1 MTNRIS
7 RLKTALFANTRE
19 ISLERAL
26 LYTASHRQTEGEPVI
41 LRRAKATAYILEH
54 VEISIRDEELIA
66 GNRTVKPRAGIMS
79 PEMDPYWLLKELD
92 QFPTRPQDR
101 FAISEEDKRIY
112 REELFPYWEKRSMK
126 DFING
131 QMTDEVKA
139 ATSTQIFSINQTDK
153 GQGHIIIDYP
163 RLLNHGLGELVAQM
177 QQHCQQQPEN
187 HFYQAALLL
196 LEASQKHI
204 LRYAELAETMAAN
217 CTDAQRREEL
227 LTIAEISRHNA
238 QHKPQTFWQACQ
250 LFWYMNIILQYESN
264 ASSLS
269 LGRFDQYMLPFY
281 QASLTQGEDPAF
293 LKELLESLWVKCND
307 IVLLRST
314 SSARYFAGFP
324 TGYTALLGG
333 LTENG
338 RSAVNV
344 LSFLCLDAYQSVQL
358 PQPNLGVRTNALIDT
373 PFLMKTAETI
383 RLGTGIPQI
392 FNDEVVVPAFLNES
406 NASSLSL
413 GRFDQYMLPFYQA
426 SLTQGEDPAFLKE
439 LLESLWVK
447 CNDIVLLR
455 STSSARYFAGFPT
468 GYTALLG
475 GLTENGRSAVNV
487 LSFLCLDAYQ
497 SVQLPQPNLGV
508 RTNALIDTPFLM
520 KTAETIRLGTGIPQI
535 FNDEVVVP
543 AFLNRGVSLEDA
555 RDYSVVGCVELSI
568 PGRTYGLHD
577 IAMFN
582 LLKVME
588 ICLHENE
595 GNAALTYEGLLEQI
609 RAKISHYITLMVEGS
624 NICDIGHRDW
634 APVPLLSSFISDCL
648 EKGRDI
654 TDGGARYNFSGVQ
667 GIGIANLSDSLHAL
681 KGMVFEQQRLSFDE
695 LLSVL
700 KANFATPE
708 GEKVRARLINRFEK
722 YGNDIDE
729 VDNISAELL
738 RHYCKEVEK
747 YQNPR
752 GGYFTPGSY
761 TVSAHVPLGSVVG
774 ATPDGRFAGEQLADG
789 GLSPMLGQDAQ
800 GPTAVLKSVSK
811 LDNTLLSNGTL
822 LNVKFTPATLEGEAG
837 LRKLADF
844 LRAFTQLKLQHIQF
858 NVVNA
863 DTLREAQ
870 QRPQDYAG
878 LVVRVAGYSAFFVE
892 LSKEIQDDII
902 RRTAHQ
908 L

>member
-1 MTNRIS
+1 MTNRTQ
-7 RLKTALFANTRE
+7 RLKDALFASPRE

-26 LYTASHRQTEGEPVI
+26 LYTASHQQTEGEPVI
-41 LRRAKATAYILEH
+41 IRRAKATAYILDH
-54 VEISIRDEELIA
+54 VKIAIRDEELIA

-92 QFPTRPQDR
+92 QFATRPQDR
-101 FAISEEDKRIY
+101 FEISDEDKQTY
-112 REELFPYWEKRSMK
+112 RDVLYPYWENRSMK
-126 DFING
+126 DFINS
-131 QMTDEVKA
+131 QMTDEVKTA
-139 ATSTQIFSINQTDK
+139 VGTQIFSINQTDK

-163 RLLNHGLGELVAQM
+163 RLLNNGLGVLVEELRE
-177 QQHCQQQPEN
+177 HCARDPHN
-187 HFYQAALLL
+187 TFYAAALIL
-196 LEASQKHI
+196 LEASQRHI
-204 LRYAELAETMAAN
+204 LRYAALAEELARVS
-217 CTDAQRREEL
+217 DVPRREEL
-227 LTIAEISRHNA
+227 LTIADISRHNA
-238 QHKPQTFWQACQ
+238 QQKPQTFWQACQ

-269 LGRFDQYMLPFY
+269 IGRFDQYMLPFY
-281 QASLTQGEDPAF
+281 QASLSQGDEPAF
-293 LKELLESLWVKCND
+293 LKEILESLWVKCND
-307 IVLLRST
+307 VVLLRST

-333 LTENG
+333 LTESG

-358 PQPNLGVRTNALIDT
+358 PQPNLGVRVNELIDR
-373 PFLMKTAETI
+373 PFL
-383 RLGTGIPQI
+383 L
-392 FNDEVVVPAFLNES
+392 
-406 NASSLSL
+406 
-413 GRFDQYMLPFYQA
+413 
-426 SLTQGEDPAFLKE
+426 
-439 LLESLWVK
+439 
-447 CNDIVLLR
+447 
-455 STSSARYFAGFPT
+455 
-468 GYTALLG
+468 
-475 GLTENGRSAVNV
+475 
-487 LSFLCLDAYQ
+487 
-497 SVQLPQPNLGV
+497 
-508 RTNALIDTPFLM
+508 

-555 RDYSVVGCVELSI
+555 RDYAVVGCVELSI
-568 PGRTYGLHD
+568 PGKTYGLHD

-588 ICLHENE
+588 IAMHENE
-595 GNAALTYEGLLEQI
+595 GNAGLSYEGLLENI
-609 RAKISHYITLMVEGS
+609 RAKINHYIALMVEGS

-648 EKGRDI
+648 ASGKDI

-681 KGMVFEQQRLSFDE
+681 KGLVFEQQRLSFDE
-695 LLSVL
+695 LLAVL

-722 YGNDIDE
+722 YGNDIDD

-747 YQNPR
+747 YRNPR
-752 GGYFTPGSY
+752 GGQFTPGSY
-761 TVSAHVPLGSVVG
+761 TVSAHVPLGAVVG

-789 GLSPMLGQDAQ
+789 GLSPMLGQDMQ

-811 LDNTLLSNGTL
+811 LDNYLLSNGTL
-822 LNVKFTPATLEGEAG
+822 LNVKFTPATLEGDTG
-837 LRKLADF
+837 LQKLADF

-863 DTLREAQ
+863 ETLREAQ
-870 QRPQDYAG
+870 RRPQDFAG

>member
-1 MTNRIS
+1 MTNRIP
-7 RLKTALFANTRE
+7 RLKNALFANPRE

-26 LYTASHRQTEGEPVI
+26 LYTASHQQTEGEPVI
-41 LRRAKATAYILEH
+41 LRRAKATAHILDH
-54 VEISIRDEELIA
+54 VEIAIRDEELIA

-92 QFPTRPQDR
+92 QFAIRPQDR
-101 FAISEEDKRIY
+101 FEISDEDKQTY
-112 REELFPYWEKRSMK
+112 REVLYPYWENRSMK
-126 DFING
+126 DFINS
-131 QMTDEVKA
+131 QMTEEVKA
-139 ATSTQIFSINQTDK
+139 AVGTQIFSVNQTDK

-163 RLLNHGLGELVAQM
+163 RLLNNGLGALVAEMRERCARDSQ
-177 QQHCQQQPEN
+177 N
-187 HFYQAALLL
+187 TFYAAALIL
-196 LEASQKHI
+196 LEASQRHI
-204 LRYAELAETMAAN
+204 LRYAALAEELAQSS
-217 CTDAQRREEL
+217 DAIRREEL
-227 LTIAEISRHNA
+227 LAMADISRHNA

-250 LFWYMNIILQYESN
+250 LFWYMNVILQYESN

-269 LGRFDQYMLPFY
+269 IGRFDQYMLPFY
-281 QASLTQGEDPAF
+281 QASLTQGDDPAF

-307 IVLLRST
+307 VVLLRST

-358 PQPNLGVRTNALIDT
+358 PQPNLGVRVNELIDR
-373 PFLMKTAETI
+373 PFLLKTAETI

-392 FNDEVVVPAFLNES
+392 FNDEV
-406 NASSLSL
+406 
-413 GRFDQYMLPFYQA
+413 
-426 SLTQGEDPAFLKE
+426 
-439 LLESLWVK
+439 
-447 CNDIVLLR
+447 I
-455 STSSARYFAGFPT
+455 
-468 GYTALLG
+468 
-475 GLTENGRSAVNV
+475 
-487 LSFLCLDAYQ
+487 
-497 SVQLPQPNLGV
+497 
-508 RTNALIDTPFLM
+508 
-520 KTAETIRLGTGIPQI
+520 
-535 FNDEVVVP
+535 VP

-555 RDYSVVGCVELSI
+555 RDYAVVGCVELSI
-568 PGRTYGLHD
+568 PGKTYGLHD

-588 ICLHENE
+588 IAMQENE
-595 GNAALTYEGLLEQI
+595 GNSGLTYEGLIEHI
-609 RAKISHYITLMVEGS
+609 RARINHYIALMVEGS

-648 EKGRDI
+648 ETGKDI

-681 KGMVFEQQRLSFDE
+681 KGLVFEQQCLSFDE
-695 LLSVL
+695 LLAVL

-722 YGNDIDE
+722 YGNDIDD

-747 YQNPR
+747 YRNPR
-752 GGYFTPGSY
+752 GGIFTPGSY
-761 TVSAHVPLGSVVG
+761 TVSAHVPLGAVVG
-774 ATPDGRFAGEQLADG
+774 ATPDGRLAGEQLADG
-789 GLSPMLGQDAQ
+789 GLSPMLGQDMQ

-811 LDNTLLSNGTL
+811 LDNYLLSNGTL
-822 LNVKFTPATLEGEAG
+822 LNVKFTPATLEGDAG
-837 LRKLADF
+837 LQKLADF

-863 DTLREAQ
+863 ETLREAQ
-870 QRPQDYAG
+870 RRPQDFAG

>member
-1 MTNRIS
+1 MTNRIP
-7 RLKTALFANTRE
+7 RLKNALFANPRE

-26 LYTASHRQTEGEPVI
+26 LYTASHQQTEGEPVI
-41 LRRAKATAYILEH
+41 LRRAKATAHILDH
-54 VEISIRDEELIA
+54 VEIAIRDEELIA

-92 QFPTRPQDR
+92 QFATRPQDR
-101 FAISEEDKRIY
+101 FEISDEDKQTY
-112 REELFPYWEKRSMK
+112 REVLYPYWENRSMK
-126 DFING
+126 DFINN
-131 QMTDEVKA
+131 QMTEEVKA
-139 ATSTQIFSINQTDK
+139 AVGTQIFSVNQTDK

-163 RLLNHGLGELVAQM
+163 RLLNNGLGALVAEMRERCARDTQ
-177 QQHCQQQPEN
+177 N
-187 HFYQAALLL
+187 TFYAAALIL
-196 LEASQKHI
+196 LEASQRHI
-204 LRYAELAETMAAN
+204 LRYAALAEELAQSS
-217 CTDAQRREEL
+217 DATRREEL
-227 LTIAEISRHNA
+227 LAMADISRHNA

-250 LFWYMNIILQYESN
+250 LFWYMNVILQYESN

-269 LGRFDQYMLPFY
+269 IGRFDQYMLPFY
-281 QASLTQGEDPAF
+281 QASLTQGDDPAF

-307 IVLLRST
+307 VVLLRST

-358 PQPNLGVRTNALIDT
+358 PQPNLGVRVNELIDR
-373 PFLMKTAETI
+373 PFLLKTAETI

-392 FNDEVVVPAFLNES
+392 FNDEV
-406 NASSLSL
+406 
-413 GRFDQYMLPFYQA
+413 
-426 SLTQGEDPAFLKE
+426 
-439 LLESLWVK
+439 
-447 CNDIVLLR
+447 I
-455 STSSARYFAGFPT
+455 
-468 GYTALLG
+468 
-475 GLTENGRSAVNV
+475 
-487 LSFLCLDAYQ
+487 
-497 SVQLPQPNLGV
+497 
-508 RTNALIDTPFLM
+508 
-520 KTAETIRLGTGIPQI
+520 
-535 FNDEVVVP
+535 VP

-555 RDYSVVGCVELSI
+555 RDYAVVGCVELSI
-568 PGRTYGLHD
+568 PGKTYGLHD

-588 ICLHENE
+588 IAMQENE
-595 GNAALTYEGLLEQI
+595 GNSGLTYEGLIEHI
-609 RAKISHYITLMVEGS
+609 RARINHYIALMVEGS

-648 EKGRDI
+648 ETGKDI

-681 KGMVFEQQRLSFDE
+681 KGLVFEQQRLSFDE
-695 LLSVL
+695 LLAVL

-722 YGNDIDE
+722 YGNDIDD

-747 YQNPR
+747 YRNPR
-752 GGYFTPGSY
+752 GGIFTPGSY
-761 TVSAHVPLGSVVG
+761 TVSAHVPLGAVVG
-774 ATPDGRFAGEQLADG
+774 ATPDGRLAGEQLADG
-789 GLSPMLGQDAQ
+789 GLSPMLGQDMQ

-811 LDNTLLSNGTL
+811 LDNYLLSNGTL
-822 LNVKFTPATLEGEAG
+822 LNVKFTPATLEGDAG
-837 LRKLADF
+837 LQKLADF

-858 NVVNA
+858 NVVNEE
-863 DTLREAQ
+863 TLREAQ
-870 QRPQDYAG
+870 RRPQDFAG

>member
-1 MTNRIS
+1 MTNRIQ
-7 RLKTALFANTRE
+7 RLKDALFANPRE

-26 LYTASHRQTEGEPVI
+26 LYTASHQQTEGEPVI
-41 LRRAKATAYILEH
+41 LRRAHATAYILDH
-54 VEISIRDEELIA
+54 VDIAIRDEELIA

-79 PEMDPYWLLKELD
+79 PEMDPYWLLSELE
-92 QFPTRPQDR
+92 QFATRPQDR
-101 FAISEEDKRIY
+101 FAIGEEDKCTY
-112 REELFPYWEKRSMK
+112 RDVLYPYWEKRSMK
-126 DFING
+126 DFINS

-139 ATSTQIFSINQTDK
+139 AVGTQIFSVNQTDK

-163 RLLNHGLGELVAQM
+163 RLLNHGLGELVEEM
-177 QQHCQQQPEN
+177 REHCQREPLN
-187 HFYQAALLL
+187 SFYAAALLL
-196 LEASQKHI
+196 LEASQRHI
-204 LRYAELAETMAAN
+204 LRYAVLAEEMAVG
-217 CTDAQRREEL
+217 CDEPRRREL
-227 LTIAEISRHNA
+227 LAIGENSRHNA

-269 LGRFDQYMLPFY
+269 IGRFDQYMLPFY
-281 QASLTQGEDPAF
+281 QASLSQGEDAAF

-344 LSFLCLDAYQSVQL
+344 LSFLCLDAYQTVQL
-358 PQPNLGVRTNALIDT
+358 PQPNLGVRVNELIDR
-373 PFLMKTAETI
+373 PFL
-383 RLGTGIPQI
+383 L
-392 FNDEVVVPAFLNES
+392 
-406 NASSLSL
+406 
-413 GRFDQYMLPFYQA
+413 
-426 SLTQGEDPAFLKE
+426 
-439 LLESLWVK
+439 
-447 CNDIVLLR
+447 
-455 STSSARYFAGFPT
+455 
-468 GYTALLG
+468 
-475 GLTENGRSAVNV
+475 
-487 LSFLCLDAYQ
+487 
-497 SVQLPQPNLGV
+497 
-508 RTNALIDTPFLM
+508 

-555 RDYSVVGCVELSI
+555 RDYAVVGCVELSI
-568 PGRTYGLHD
+568 PGKTYGLHD

-588 ICLHENE
+588 IAMQENE
-595 GNAALTYEGLLEQI
+595 GNAALSYDGLLECI
-609 RAKISHYITLMVEGS
+609 RNKINHYIALMVEGS

-648 EKGRDI
+648 DAGKDI
-654 TDGGARYNFSGVQ
+654 TEGGARYNFSGVQ
-667 GIGIANLSDSLHAL
+667 GIGIANLSDSLYAL
-681 KGMVFEQQRLSFDE
+681 KGLVFEQQRLSFDE
-695 LLSVL
+695 LLAVL

-708 GEKVRARLINRFEK
+708 GAKIRARLINRFDK
-722 YGNDIDE
+722 YGNDIDD

-747 YQNPR
+747 YRNPR
-752 GGYFTPGSY
+752 GGQFTPGSY
-761 TVSAHVPLGSVVG
+761 TVSAHVPLGAVVG
-774 ATPDGRFAGEQLADG
+774 ATPDGRLAGEQLADG
-789 GLSPMLGQDAQ
+789 GLSPMLGQDMQ

-811 LDNTLLSNGTL
+811 LDNYLLSNGTL
-822 LNVKFTPATLEGEAG
+822 LNVKFTPATLEGDAG
-837 LRKLADF
+837 LQKLADF
-844 LRAFTQLKLQHIQF
+844 LRAFTQLKLQHVQF

-870 QRPQDYAG
+870 QRPQDFAG

>member
-1 MTNRIS
+1 MTNRIQ
-7 RLKTALFANTRE
+7 RLKDALFASPRE

-26 LYTASHRQTEGEPVI
+26 LYTASHQQTEGEPVI
-41 LRRAKATAYILEH
+41 LRRAKATAYILDH
-54 VEISIRDEELIA
+54 VNIAIRDEELIA

-92 QFPTRPQDR
+92 QFSTRPQDR
-101 FAISEEDKRIY
+101 FEIGEADKQIY
-112 REELFPYWEKRSMK
+112 RDVLYPYWEKRSMK
-126 DFING
+126 DFINS

-139 ATSTQIFSINQTDK
+139 AVGTQIFSVNQTDK

-163 RLLNHGLGELVAQM
+163 RLLNNGLGALVEQMREYCARDAQ
-177 QQHCQQQPEN
+177 N
-187 HFYQAALLL
+187 TFYAAALIL
-196 LEASQKHI
+196 LEASQRHI
-204 LRYAELAETMAAN
+204 LRYAALAETLA
-217 CTDAQRREEL
+217 TVFDDASRREEL
-227 LTIAEISRHNA
+227 RKIAEISRHNA

-250 LFWYMNIILQYESN
+250 LFWYMNVILQYESN

-269 LGRFDQYMLPFY
+269 IGRFDQYMLPFY
-281 QASLTQGEDPAF
+281 QASFSQGDDPAF

-307 IVLLRST
+307 VVLLRST

-333 LTENG
+333 LTESG

-358 PQPNLGVRTNALIDT
+358 PQPNLGVRVNELIDR
-373 PFLMKTAETI
+373 PFL
-383 RLGTGIPQI
+383 L
-392 FNDEVVVPAFLNES
+392 
-406 NASSLSL
+406 
-413 GRFDQYMLPFYQA
+413 
-426 SLTQGEDPAFLKE
+426 
-439 LLESLWVK
+439 
-447 CNDIVLLR
+447 
-455 STSSARYFAGFPT
+455 
-468 GYTALLG
+468 
-475 GLTENGRSAVNV
+475 
-487 LSFLCLDAYQ
+487 
-497 SVQLPQPNLGV
+497 
-508 RTNALIDTPFLM
+508 

-555 RDYSVVGCVELSI
+555 RDYAVVGCVELSI
-568 PGRTYGLHD
+568 PGKTYGLHD

-588 ICLHENE
+588 IAMQENE
-595 GNAALTYEGLLEQI
+595 GNAALSYEGLLDHI
-609 RAKISHYITLMVEGS
+609 RAKINHYIALMVEGS

-648 EKGRDI
+648 ESGKDI

-681 KGMVFEQQRLSFDE
+681 KGLVFEQHRLSFDE
-695 LLSVL
+695 FLAVL

-722 YGNDIDE
+722 YGNDIDD

-747 YQNPR
+747 YRNPR
-752 GGYFTPGSY
+752 GGQFTPGSY
-761 TVSAHVPLGSVVG
+761 SVSAHVPLGAVVG

-789 GLSPMLGQDAQ
+789 GLSPMLGQDMQ

-811 LDNTLLSNGTL
+811 LDNYLLSNGTL
-822 LNVKFTPATLEGEAG
+822 LNVKFTPATLEGDAG
-837 LRKLADF
+837 LQKLADF

-863 DTLREAQ
+863 ETLREAQ
-870 QRPQDYAG
+870 QRPQDFAG

>member
-1 MTNRIS
+1 MTNRIQ
-7 RLKTALFANTRE
+7 RLKSALFQYNRE
-19 ISLERAL
+19 ISLERAQ
-26 LYTASHRQTEGEPVI
+26 LYTASYRQTEGEPVI
-41 LRRAKATAYILEH
+41 LRRAKATANILKH

-79 PEMDPYWLLKELD
+79 PEMDPGWLLEELN
-92 QFPTRPQDR
+92 QFSTRPQDR
-101 FAISEEDKRIY
+101 FDISDGDKRY
-112 REELFPYWEKRSMK
+112 YQDVLYPYWEKRSMK
-126 DFING
+126 NFIKG
-131 QMTDEVKA
+131 QMTDEVMA
-139 ATSTQIFSINQTDK
+139 AVSTQIFSINQTDK

-163 RLLNHGLGELVAQM
+163 RLLNHGLEELVTQM
-177 QQHCQQQPEN
+177 RQYCQQQPAN
-187 HFYQAALLL
+187 CFYQAALLL
-196 LEASQKHI
+196 LEASQSHI
-204 LRYAELAETMAAN
+204 LRYALLAEKMAEN
-217 CTDAQRREEL
+217 CSNVQRRQEL
-227 LTIAEISRHNA
+227 LTIAANSRHNMR
-238 QHKPQTFWQACQ
+238 HKPQTFWQACQ

-281 QASLTQGEDPAF
+281 QTSLTQGDDPAF
-293 LKELLESLWVKCND
+293 LKEILESLWVKCND
-307 IVLLRST
+307 IVLLRSA
-314 SSARYFAGFP
+314 SSAQYFAGFP
-324 TGYTALLGG
+324 TGYTVLLGG

-358 PQPNLGVRTNALIDT
+358 PQPNLGVRTNT
-373 PFLMKTAETI
+373 
-383 RLGTGIPQI
+383 
-392 FNDEVVVPAFLNES
+392 
-406 NASSLSL
+406 
-413 GRFDQYMLPFYQA
+413 
-426 SLTQGEDPAFLKE
+426 
-439 LLESLWVK
+439 
-447 CNDIVLLR
+447 
-455 STSSARYFAGFPT
+455 
-468 GYTALLG
+468 
-475 GLTENGRSAVNV
+475 
-487 LSFLCLDAYQ
+487 
-497 SVQLPQPNLGV
+497 
-508 RTNALIDTPFLM
+508 LIDTPFLM

-555 RDYSVVGCVELSI
+555 RDYAVVGCVELSI

-588 ICLHENE
+588 ISLYENE
-595 GNAALTYEGLLEQI
+595 GNSTLTYEDLLAQI
-609 RAKISHYITLMVEGS
+609 RAKISHYISLMVKGS
-624 NICDIGHRDW
+624 NICDMGHRNW
-634 APVPLLSSFISDCL
+634 APVPLLSSFINDCL
-648 EKGRDI
+648 ENGCDI

-681 KGMVFEQQRLSFDE
+681 NKLVFEQQRLNFDE

-700 KANFATPE
+700 KVNFATTE
-708 GEKVRARLINRFEK
+708 GEKVRARLMNRFEK
-722 YGNDIDE
+722 YGNDIDD

-752 GGYFTPGSY
+752 GGKFTPGSY

-789 GLSPMLGQDAQ
+789 GLSPMLGQDVQ

-811 LDNTLLSNGTL
+811 LDNALLSNGTL
-822 LNVKFTPATLEGEAG
+822 LNVKFTPATLEGETG
-837 LRKLADF
+837 LHKLADF

-863 DTLREAQ
+863 ETLREAQ
-870 QRPQDYAG
+870 QHPQNFAG

>member
-1 MTNRIS
+1 MTNRIQ
-7 RLKTALFANTRE
+7 RLKDALFASPRE

-26 LYTASHRQTEGEPVI
+26 LYTESHQQTEGEPVI
-41 LRRAKATAYILEH
+41 LRRAKATAYILDH
-54 VEISIRDEELIA
+54 VEIAIRDDELIA

-79 PEMDPYWLLKELD
+79 PEMDPYWLLKELE
-92 QFPTRPQDR
+92 QFSTRPQDR
-101 FAISEEDKRIY
+101 FNISEEDKRLY
-112 REELFPYWEKRSMK
+112 RDVLYPYWEKRSMK
-126 DFING
+126 DFINS
-131 QMTDEVKA
+131 QMTEEVKA
-139 ATSTQIFSINQTDK
+139 AVSTQIFSVNQTDK

-163 RLLNHGLGELVAQM
+163 RLLNNGLGALVAEM
-177 QQHCQQQPEN
+177 NEHCQREPQN
-187 HFYQAALLL
+187 AFYQAALLL
-196 LEASQKHI
+196 LEASQRHI
-204 LRYAELAETMAAN
+204 LRYAALAEEMAEHYDEPRRQELLAIAAN
-217 CTDAQRREEL
+217 
-227 LTIAEISRHNA
+227 SRHNA
-238 QHKPQTFWQACQ
+238 QYKPKSFWQACQ
-250 LFWYMNIILQYESN
+250 LFWYMNVILQYESN

-269 LGRFDQYMLPFY
+269 IGRFDQYMLPFY
-281 QASLTQGEDPAF
+281 QASLSQGEDAVF

-307 IVLLRST
+307 VVLLRST

-344 LSFLCLDAYQSVQL
+344 LSFLCLDAYQSIQL
-358 PQPNLGVRTNALIDT
+358 PQPNLGVRVNEFIDR
-373 PFLMKTAETI
+373 PFL
-383 RLGTGIPQI
+383 L
-392 FNDEVVVPAFLNES
+392 
-406 NASSLSL
+406 
-413 GRFDQYMLPFYQA
+413 
-426 SLTQGEDPAFLKE
+426 
-439 LLESLWVK
+439 
-447 CNDIVLLR
+447 
-455 STSSARYFAGFPT
+455 
-468 GYTALLG
+468 
-475 GLTENGRSAVNV
+475 
-487 LSFLCLDAYQ
+487 
-497 SVQLPQPNLGV
+497 
-508 RTNALIDTPFLM
+508 

-555 RDYSVVGCVELSI
+555 RDYAVVGCVELSI
-568 PGRTYGLHD
+568 PGKTYGLHD

-588 ICLHENE
+588 IAMQENE
-595 GNAALTYEGLLEQI
+595 GNTALSYDELLEHI
-609 RAKISHYITLMVEGS
+609 RTKINHYIALMVEGS

-648 EKGRDI
+648 DNGRDI
-654 TDGGARYNFSGVQ
+654 TEGGARYNFSGVQ

-681 KGMVFEQQRLSFDE
+681 KGLVFEQQRLSFDE
-695 LLSVL
+695 LLAVL

-708 GEKVRARLINRFEK
+708 GEKVRARLIHRFEK

-747 YQNPR
+747 YLNPR
-752 GGYFTPGSY
+752 GGQFTPGSY
-761 TVSAHVPLGSVVG
+761 TVSAHVPLGAVVG

-789 GLSPMLGQDAQ
+789 GLSPMLGQDMQ

-811 LDNTLLSNGTL
+811 LDNYLLSNGTL
-822 LNVKFTPATLEGEAG
+822 LNVKFTSATLEGDAG
-837 LRKLADF
+837 LQKLADF
-844 LRAFTQLKLQHIQF
+844 LRAFTQLKLQHVQF

-870 QRPQDYAG
+870 QRPQDFAG

>member
-1 MTNRIS
+1 MTNRIP
-7 RLKTALFANTRE
+7 RLKDALFANPRE

-41 LRRAKATAYILEH
+41 LRRAKATAHILDH
-54 VEISIRDEELIA
+54 VEIAIRDEELIA

-92 QFPTRPQDR
+92 QFATRPQDR
-101 FAISEEDKRIY
+101 FEISDEDKQTY
-112 REELFPYWEKRSMK
+112 REVLYPYWENRSMK

-139 ATSTQIFSINQTDK
+139 AVGTQIFSVNQTDK

-163 RLLNHGLGELVAQM
+163 RLLNNGLGALVAEMRERCARDAQ
-177 QQHCQQQPEN
+177 N
-187 HFYQAALLL
+187 TFYAAALIL
-196 LEASQKHI
+196 LEASQRHI
-204 LRYAELAETMAAN
+204 LRYATLAEELAQSCDAA
-217 CTDAQRREEL
+217 RREEL
-227 LTIAEISRHNA
+227 LAMADISRHNA

-250 LFWYMNIILQYESN
+250 LFWYMNVILQYESN

-269 LGRFDQYMLPFY
+269 IGRFDQYMLPFY
-281 QASLTQGEDPAF
+281 QASLTQGDDPAF

-307 IVLLRST
+307 VVLLRST

-333 LTENG
+333 LTESG

-358 PQPNLGVRTNALIDT
+358 PQPNLGVRVNELIDR
-373 PFLMKTAETI
+373 PFLLKTAETI

-392 FNDEVVVPAFLNES
+392 FNDEV
-406 NASSLSL
+406 
-413 GRFDQYMLPFYQA
+413 
-426 SLTQGEDPAFLKE
+426 
-439 LLESLWVK
+439 
-447 CNDIVLLR
+447 I
-455 STSSARYFAGFPT
+455 
-468 GYTALLG
+468 
-475 GLTENGRSAVNV
+475 
-487 LSFLCLDAYQ
+487 
-497 SVQLPQPNLGV
+497 
-508 RTNALIDTPFLM
+508 
-520 KTAETIRLGTGIPQI
+520 
-535 FNDEVVVP
+535 VP

-555 RDYSVVGCVELSI
+555 RDYAVVGCVELSI
-568 PGRTYGLHD
+568 PGKTYGLHD

-588 ICLHENE
+588 IAMQENE
-595 GNAALTYEGLLEQI
+595 GNSGLTYEGLIEHI
-609 RAKISHYITLMVEGS
+609 RGRINHYIALMVEGS

-648 EKGRDI
+648 ETGKDI

-681 KGMVFEQQRLSFDE
+681 KGLVFEQQRLSFDE
-695 LLSVL
+695 LLAVL

-722 YGNDIDE
+722 YGNDIDD

-747 YQNPR
+747 YRNPR
-752 GGYFTPGSY
+752 GGIFTPGSY
-761 TVSAHVPLGSVVG
+761 TVSAHVPLGAVVG
-774 ATPDGRFAGEQLADG
+774 ATPDGRLAGEQLADG
-789 GLSPMLGQDAQ
+789 GLSPMLGQDMQ

-811 LDNTLLSNGTL
+811 LDNYLLSNGTL
-822 LNVKFTPATLEGEAG
+822 LNVKFTPATLEGDAG
-837 LRKLADF
+837 LQKLADF

-863 DTLREAQ
+863 ETLREAQ
-870 QRPQDYAG
+870 RRPQDFAG

>member
-1 MTNRIS
+1 MTNRTQ
-7 RLKTALFANTRE
+7 RLKDALFASPRE

-26 LYTASHRQTEGEPVI
+26 LYTASHQQTEGEPVI
-41 LRRAKATAYILEH
+41 IRRAKATAYILDH
-54 VEISIRDEELIA
+54 VNIAIRDEELIA

-92 QFPTRPQDR
+92 QFATRPQDR
-101 FAISEEDKRIY
+101 FEISDEDKQTY
-112 REELFPYWEKRSMK
+112 RDVLYPYWENRSMK
-126 DFING
+126 DFINS
-131 QMTDEVKA
+131 QMTDEVKIA
-139 ATSTQIFSINQTDK
+139 VGTQIFSVNQTDK

-163 RLLNHGLGELVAQM
+163 RLLNNGLGALVEELRE
-177 QQHCQQQPEN
+177 HCARDPHN
-187 HFYQAALLL
+187 TFYAAALIL
-196 LEASQKHI
+196 LEASQRHI
-204 LRYAELAETMAAN
+204 MRYALLAEKLAASS
-217 CTDAQRREEL
+217 DALRREEL
-227 LTIAEISRHNA
+227 LKIAGISRHNA

-250 LFWYMNIILQYESN
+250 LFWYMNVILQYESN

-269 LGRFDQYMLPFY
+269 IGRFDQYMLPFY
-281 QASLTQGEDPAF
+281 QASLSQGEEPAF
-293 LKELLESLWVKCND
+293 LKEILESLWVKCND
-307 IVLLRST
+307 VVLLRST

-338 RSAVNV
+338 RSAVNM

-358 PQPNLGVRTNALIDT
+358 PQPNLGVRVNELIDR
-373 PFLMKTAETI
+373 PFL
-383 RLGTGIPQI
+383 L
-392 FNDEVVVPAFLNES
+392 
-406 NASSLSL
+406 
-413 GRFDQYMLPFYQA
+413 
-426 SLTQGEDPAFLKE
+426 
-439 LLESLWVK
+439 
-447 CNDIVLLR
+447 
-455 STSSARYFAGFPT
+455 
-468 GYTALLG
+468 
-475 GLTENGRSAVNV
+475 
-487 LSFLCLDAYQ
+487 
-497 SVQLPQPNLGV
+497 
-508 RTNALIDTPFLM
+508 

-555 RDYSVVGCVELSI
+555 RDYAVVGCVELSI
-568 PGRTYGLHD
+568 PGKTYGLHD

-588 ICLHENE
+588 IAMQENE
-595 GNAALTYEGLLEQI
+595 GNAALSYEGLLEHI
-609 RAKISHYITLMVEGS
+609 RVKINHYIALMVEGS

-648 EKGRDI
+648 ESGKDI

-681 KGMVFEQQRLSFDE
+681 KGLVFEQQRLSFDE
-695 LLSVL
+695 LLAVL

-722 YGNDIDE
+722 YGNDIDD

-747 YQNPR
+747 YRNPR
-752 GGYFTPGSY
+752 GGQFTPGSY
-761 TVSAHVPLGSVVG
+761 TVSAHVPLGAVVG

-789 GLSPMLGQDAQ
+789 GLSPMLGQDMQ

-811 LDNTLLSNGTL
+811 LDNYLLSNGTL
-822 LNVKFTPATLEGEAG
+822 LNVKFTPATLEGDAG
-837 LRKLADF
+837 LQKLADF

-863 DTLREAQ
+863 ETLREAQ
-870 QRPQDYAG
+870 QRPQDFAG

>member
-1 MTNRIS
+1 MTNRIQ
-7 RLKTALFANTRE
+7 RLKAALFCQPRE

-26 LYTASHRQTEGEPVI
+26 LYTGSYRQTEGEPVC
-41 LRRAKATAYILEH
+41 LRRAKATAWVLDNVAIA
-54 VEISIRDEELIA
+54 IRDDELIA
-66 GNRTVKPRAGIMS
+66 GNRTVKPRAGIVS
-79 PEMDPYWLLKELD
+79 PEMDPYWLLNELD

-101 FAISEEDKRIY
+101 FAISDDDKRIY
-112 REELFPYWEKRSMK
+112 REQLYPYWANRSMK

-131 QMTDEVKA
+131 QMTDAVKEA
-139 ATSTQIFSINQTDK
+139 VGTQIFSINQTDK

-163 RLLNHGLGELVAQM
+163 HLLENGLGELITQM
-177 QQHCQQQPEN
+177 QVHCQREPEN
-187 HFYQAALLL
+187 AFYEAALLL
-196 LEASQKHI
+196 LLASQRHI
-204 LRYAELAETMAAN
+204 LRYAVLADEMAA
-217 CTDAQRREEL
+217 CCDDVVRREEL
-227 LTIAEISRHNA
+227 QRMADIARHNA
-238 QHKPQTFWQACQ
+238 THRPQTFWQACQ

-281 QASLTQGEDPAF
+281 QASLSQGEEPGF
-293 LKELLESLWVKCND
+293 LRELLASLWIKCND
-307 IVLLRST
+307 VVLLRST

-333 LTENG
+333 LTPTG
-338 RSAVNV
+338 RSAVNT
-344 LSFLCLDAYQSVQL
+344 LSFLCLDAYQDVQL
-358 PQPNLGVRTNALIDT
+358 PQPNLGVRVNALIDR
-373 PFLMKTAETI
+373 PFL
-383 RLGTGIPQI
+383 L
-392 FNDEVVVPAFLNES
+392 
-406 NASSLSL
+406 
-413 GRFDQYMLPFYQA
+413 
-426 SLTQGEDPAFLKE
+426 
-439 LLESLWVK
+439 
-447 CNDIVLLR
+447 
-455 STSSARYFAGFPT
+455 
-468 GYTALLG
+468 
-475 GLTENGRSAVNV
+475 
-487 LSFLCLDAYQ
+487 
-497 SVQLPQPNLGV
+497 
-508 RTNALIDTPFLM
+508 

-555 RDYSVVGCVELSI
+555 RDYAVVGCVELSI

-588 ICLHENE
+588 ITLYENE
-595 GNAALTYEGLLEQI
+595 HQPDLNWDGLLNKI
-609 RAKISHYITLMVEGS
+609 REKISHYIRLMVEGS

-634 APVPLLSSFISDCL
+634 APVPLLSSFIRDCL
-648 EKGRDI
+648 QNGKDI

-681 KGMVFEQQRLSFDE
+681 KGMVFDQQRLSFPD
-695 LLSVL
+695 LLAQL
-700 KANFATPE
+700 RANFATPA
-708 GEKVRARLINRFEK
+708 GAKIRARLIHRFEK

-729 VDNISAELL
+729 VDDISADLL
-738 RHYCKEVEK
+738 RYYCKEVEK
-747 YQNPR
+747 YANPR
-752 GGYFTPGSY
+752 GGVFTPGSY
-761 TVSAHVPLGSVVG
+761 TVSAHVPLGAVVG
-774 ATPDGRFAGEQLADG
+774 ATPDGRLAGEQLADG
-789 GLSPMLGQDAQ
+789 GLSPMLGQDVN

-822 LNVKFTPATLEGEAG
+822 LNVKFTPTTLEGDGG
-837 LRKLADF
+837 LHKLADF

-858 NVVNA
+858 NVVNG

-870 QRPQDYAG
+870 ARPQDFAG

>member
-1 MTNRIS
+1 MTNRIQ
-7 RLKTALFANTRE
+7 RLKDALFAHPRE
-19 ISLERAL
+19 ISLERAV
-26 LYTASHRQTEGEPVI
+26 LYTASHQQTEGEPVMI
-41 LRRAKATAYILEH
+41 RRAKATAYILDH
-54 VEISIRDEELIA
+54 VEIAIRDEELIA

-101 FAISEEDKRIY
+101 FEISEQDKQTY
-112 REELFPYWEKRSMK
+112 REQLYPYWEKRSMK
-126 DFING
+126 DFINS

-139 ATSTQIFSINQTDK
+139 AVGTQIFSINQTDK

-163 RLLNHGLGELVAQM
+163 RLLNNGLGALVAQM
-177 QQHCQQQPEN
+177 RAHCAQDPQN
-187 HFYQAALLL
+187 IFYQAVLLL
-196 LEASQKHI
+196 LEASQRHI
-204 LRYAELAETMAAN
+204 LRYALLADQMAAN
-217 CTDAQRREEL
+217 CPDAARRQEL

-269 LGRFDQYMLPFY
+269 IGRFDQYMLPFY
-281 QASLTQGEDPAF
+281 QASLTQGEDAAF

-307 IVLLRST
+307 VVLLRST

-358 PQPNLGVRTNALIDT
+358 PQPNLGVRVNELIDR
-373 PFLMKTAETI
+373 PFL
-383 RLGTGIPQI
+383 L
-392 FNDEVVVPAFLNES
+392 
-406 NASSLSL
+406 
-413 GRFDQYMLPFYQA
+413 
-426 SLTQGEDPAFLKE
+426 
-439 LLESLWVK
+439 
-447 CNDIVLLR
+447 
-455 STSSARYFAGFPT
+455 
-468 GYTALLG
+468 
-475 GLTENGRSAVNV
+475 
-487 LSFLCLDAYQ
+487 
-497 SVQLPQPNLGV
+497 
-508 RTNALIDTPFLM
+508 

-555 RDYSVVGCVELSI
+555 RDYAVVGCVELSI
-568 PGRTYGLHD
+568 PGKTYGLHD

-588 ICLHENE
+588 IAMQENE
-595 GNAALTYEGLLEQI
+595 GNAGLTYEELLDDI
-609 RAKISHYITLMVEGS
+609 RHKINHYIALMVEGS

-648 EKGRDI
+648 DNGKEI

-695 LLSVL
+695 LLALL

-708 GEKVRARLINRFEK
+708 GEKIRARLINRFDK

-747 YQNPR
+747 YRNPR
-752 GGYFTPGSY
+752 GGQFTPGSY
-761 TVSAHVPLGSVVG
+761 TVSAHVPLGAVVG
-774 ATPDGRFAGEQLADG
+774 ATPDGRLAGEQLADG
-789 GLSPMLGQDAQ
+789 GLSPLLGQDMQ

-811 LDNTLLSNGTL
+811 LDNYLLSNGTL
-822 LNVKFTPATLEGEAG
+822 LNVKFTPATLEGDAG
-837 LRKLADF
+837 LQKLADF
-844 LRAFTQLKLQHIQF
+844 LRAFTQLKLQHVQF
-858 NVVNA
+858 NVVNG

-870 QRPQDYAG
+870 LRPQDFAG

>member
-1 MTNRIS
+1 MTNRIP
-7 RLKTALFANTRE
+7 RLKNALFANPRE

-26 LYTASHRQTEGEPVI
+26 LYTASHQQTEGEPVI
-41 LRRAKATAYILEH
+41 LRRAKATAHILDH
-54 VEISIRDEELIA
+54 VEIAIRDEELIA

-92 QFPTRPQDR
+92 QFAIRPQDR
-101 FAISEEDKRIY
+101 FEISDEDKQTY
-112 REELFPYWEKRSMK
+112 REVLYPYWENRSMK
-126 DFING
+126 DFINN
-131 QMTDEVKA
+131 QMTEEVKA
-139 ATSTQIFSINQTDK
+139 AVGTQIFSVNQTDK

-163 RLLNHGLGELVAQM
+163 RLLNNGLGALVAEMRERCARDTQ
-177 QQHCQQQPEN
+177 N
-187 HFYQAALLL
+187 TFYAAALIL
-196 LEASQKHI
+196 LEASQRHI
-204 LRYAELAETMAAN
+204 LRYAALAEELAQSS
-217 CTDAQRREEL
+217 DATRREEL
-227 LTIAEISRHNA
+227 LAMADISRHNA

-250 LFWYMNIILQYESN
+250 LFWYMNVILQYESN

-269 LGRFDQYMLPFY
+269 IGRFDQYMLPFY
-281 QASLTQGEDPAF
+281 QASLTQGDDPAF

-307 IVLLRST
+307 VVLLRST

-358 PQPNLGVRTNALIDT
+358 PQPNLGVRVNELIDR
-373 PFLMKTAETI
+373 PFLLKTAETI

-392 FNDEVVVPAFLNES
+392 FNDEV
-406 NASSLSL
+406 
-413 GRFDQYMLPFYQA
+413 
-426 SLTQGEDPAFLKE
+426 
-439 LLESLWVK
+439 
-447 CNDIVLLR
+447 I
-455 STSSARYFAGFPT
+455 
-468 GYTALLG
+468 
-475 GLTENGRSAVNV
+475 
-487 LSFLCLDAYQ
+487 
-497 SVQLPQPNLGV
+497 
-508 RTNALIDTPFLM
+508 
-520 KTAETIRLGTGIPQI
+520 
-535 FNDEVVVP
+535 VP

-555 RDYSVVGCVELSI
+555 RDYAVVGCVELSI
-568 PGRTYGLHD
+568 PGKTYGLHD

-588 ICLHENE
+588 IAMQENE
-595 GNAALTYEGLLEQI
+595 GNSGLTYEGLIEHI
-609 RAKISHYITLMVEGS
+609 RARINHYIALMVEGS

-648 EKGRDI
+648 ETGKDI

-681 KGMVFEQQRLSFDE
+681 KGLVFEQQRLSFDE
-695 LLSVL
+695 LLAVL

-722 YGNDIDE
+722 YGNDIDD

-738 RHYCKEVEK
+738 RHFCKEVEK
-747 YQNPR
+747 YRNPR
-752 GGYFTPGSY
+752 GGIFTPGSY
-761 TVSAHVPLGSVVG
+761 TVSAHVPLGAVVG
-774 ATPDGRFAGEQLADG
+774 ATPDGRLAGEQLADG
-789 GLSPMLGQDAQ
+789 GLSPMLGQDMQ

-811 LDNTLLSNGTL
+811 LDNYLLSNGTL
-822 LNVKFTPATLEGEAG
+822 LNVKFTPATLEGDAG
-837 LRKLADF
+837 LQKLADF

-858 NVVNA
+858 NVVNEE
-863 DTLREAQ
+863 TLREAQ
-870 QRPQDYAG
+870 RRPQDFAG